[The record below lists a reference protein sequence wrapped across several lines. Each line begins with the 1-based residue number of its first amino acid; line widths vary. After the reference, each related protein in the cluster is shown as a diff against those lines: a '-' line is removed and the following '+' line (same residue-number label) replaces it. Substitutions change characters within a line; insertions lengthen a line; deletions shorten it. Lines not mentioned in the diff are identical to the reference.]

1 MSGGSRPDRDAADTA
16 SSYKVT
22 ADASMPLSRA
32 NLVALGLLP
41 ILAAAC
47 IGPYLA
53 IYGFLALQAGFHD
66 ILYIFLPVF
75 IASIVFHE
83 ALHGAGYVLFG
94 GAKWRDV
101 SFGMNWKAL
110 APYAH
115 CRAAVPVSGYRGSV
129 MLPGLLLG
137 VAPWIAGLLTGSGAL
152 TFYGF
157 IMIAAASGDM
167 IILWLLRGID
177 GKEMVLDHPWEAGC
191 RVVRL
196 DD

>member
-1 MSGGSRPDRDAADTA
+1 MSGRRHPGPAPRTDEA
-16 SSYKVT
+16 SYEVT

-32 NLVALGLLP
+32 NLIALGLLP
-41 ILAAAC
+41 LLGVAC
-47 IGPYLA
+47 LGPYLA

-66 ILYIFLPVF
+66 ILYVFLPVF
-75 IASIVFHE
+75 VVSIVIHE

-94 GAKWRDV
+94 GARWRDV

-115 CRAAVPVSGYRGSV
+115 CRVAVPVFGYRMSV
-129 MLPGLLLG
+129 VLPGVLLG
-137 VAPWIAGLLTGSGAL
+137 VVPWIAGLLTGSGAL

-167 IILWLLRGID
+167 IIPWLLRGID

-196 DD
+196 GD